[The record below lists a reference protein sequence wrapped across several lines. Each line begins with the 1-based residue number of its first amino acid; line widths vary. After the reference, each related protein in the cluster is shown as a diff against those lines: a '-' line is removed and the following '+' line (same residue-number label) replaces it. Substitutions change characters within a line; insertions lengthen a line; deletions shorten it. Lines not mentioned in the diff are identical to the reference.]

1 MESSRNCVSQMQMTA
16 RNLYRPKPTLAP
28 TSACVHAGAYSS
40 AEKVGAGYAGA
51 HVQLHAEGKLR
62 IRASLQRFKVQ
73 YEKGAPILNTLTLPC
88 PAQMLIM

>member
-1 MESSRNCVSQMQMTA
+1 MCFTNANDSSEPLQAKAHLGTHLCMCA
-16 RNLYRPKPTLAP
+16 W
-28 TSACVHAGAYSS
+28 ACVHAGAYSS

-51 HVQLHAEGKLR
+51 HMQLHAEGKLR
-62 IRASLQRFKVQ
+62 IRASLQRFEVQ